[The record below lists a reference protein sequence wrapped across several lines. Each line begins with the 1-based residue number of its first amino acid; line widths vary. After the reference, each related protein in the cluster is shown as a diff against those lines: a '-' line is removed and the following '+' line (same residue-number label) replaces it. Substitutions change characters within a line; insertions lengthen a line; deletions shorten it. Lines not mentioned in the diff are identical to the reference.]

1 MNVQVKRVYE
11 PAEAGDGFRVLV
23 DRLWPRGLSKEAA
36 KVDLWFKNLAP
47 STELRRWFH
56 SDAGSWGEFQKR
68 YRKELSANREVATD
82 LRKQLGRKKTTF
94 LFAVKDSR
102 HNHAILLKAF
112 LEKLP

>member
-1 MNVQVKRVYE
+1 MNVRVKRVYE
-11 PAEAGDGFRVLV
+11 PAEPTDGLRVLV
-23 DRLWPRGLSKEAA
+23 DRLWPRGLSKEVA
-36 KVDLWFKNLAP
+36 KVDLWVKELAP

-94 LFAVKDSR
+94 VFAVKDSE
-102 HNHAILLKAF
+102 HNHAVLLKAF
-112 LEKLP
+112 LEKL

>member
-1 MNVQVKRVYE
+1 MKVQVKRVYE
-11 PAEAGDGFRVLV
+11 SAEPGDGFRVLV
-23 DRLWPRGLSKEAA
+23 DRLWPRGLSKESA
-36 KVDLWFKNLAP
+36 KIDLWVKHLAH

-56 SDAGSWGEFQKR
+56 SDVGSWGEFKR
-68 YRKELSANREVATD
+68 RYNRELSANEEAADD

-94 LFAVKDSR
+94 LFAVKDSE

>member
-1 MNVQVKRVYE
+1 MR
-11 PAEAGDGFRVLV
+11 AGPVLV
-23 DRLWPRGLSKEAA
+23 PASKLASFVKFGGLIGSRGLSKEVA
-36 KVDLWFKNLAP
+36 KVDLWVKDLAP